1 MFRRKVPIT
10 NIQGVAAGQVATI
23 DLPTDRRYHEIA
35 LYYTESGSAVS
46 VANMKTAI
54 TSIRILLNSR
64 VQREY
69 SAAELFAINGFNGA
83 KYAAVPGFI
92 PIYFSE
98 PWRRTPGGED
108 LLAWALEGQVI
119 DSFQIE
125 ITIATGRTSP
135 ALSGR
140 AIIDNARAPDGGYI
154 PLAPIVTT
162 RRRSVDVSATG
173 VRTLIDMP
181 RNLGAYE
188 RLHAFEDAAGDISG
202 VRVTVDQL
210 IVFDL
215 NDAIN
220 EDILDAAG
228 FVPQAG
234 IFHVAFDDTQ
244 RVGDALPMVKGDGKP
259 VSELQVDFDMA
270 VASPFTL
277 LSELIGGAA

>member
-1 MFRRKVPIT
+1 MYRRKVPIT

-35 LYYTESGSAVS
+35 LYYTESGAAVT

-54 TSIRILLNSR
+54 TSIRISLNSR

-69 SAAELFAINGFNGA
+69 SAAELFAINAVNGDQ
-83 KYAAVPGFI
+83 YAAAPSFI

-98 PWRRTPGGED
+98 PWRRSAGGED
-108 LLAWALEGQVI
+108 LLAWALEGQGI

-125 ITIATGRTSP
+125 VTIAAGRVSP

-140 AIIDNARAPDGGYI
+140 AIIDNARAPDGSMI

-188 RLHAFEDAAGDISG
+188 RLHCFEDTAGDISN
-202 VRVTVDQL
+202 VRVTVDQMIAFDL
-210 IVFDL
+210 GDDL
-215 NDAIN
+215 ND
-220 EDILDAAG
+220 DLLDAAG

-234 IFHVAFDDTQ
+234 IFHVVFDETQ
-244 RVGDALPMVKGDGKP
+244 RVGDALPMVANNGRP
-259 VSELQVDFDMA
+259 VAELQLDFTM
-270 VASPFTL
+270 VNASAFTMV
-277 LSELIGGAA
+277 SELIGGAA